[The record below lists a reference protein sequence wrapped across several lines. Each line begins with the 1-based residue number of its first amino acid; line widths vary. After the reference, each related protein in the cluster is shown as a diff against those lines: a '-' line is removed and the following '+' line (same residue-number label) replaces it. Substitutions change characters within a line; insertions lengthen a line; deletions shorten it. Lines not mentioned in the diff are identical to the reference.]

1 VAETTAQRLAEL
13 YETLEMFAEPSARA
27 ELLISFADRFQ
38 EVPPE
43 ISARPFP
50 KSHQVPQCESE
61 AYVWVRLTP
70 ERRLALDFA
79 VENRSG
85 ISAKALAVILKQ
97 IYEGQPPDDLLA
109 LDPDIVEK
117 VFRQNISMG
126 KGLGLKSMVVAAQ
139 ALTRDALR
147 AADGR

>member
-1 VAETTAQRLAEL
+1 VPETTEQRLADL
-13 YETLEMFAEPSARA
+13 YETLEMFADPSARA
-27 ELLISFADRFQ
+27 ELLISFADRFK
-38 EVPPE
+38 EVPSE

-70 ERRLALDFA
+70 ERTLTLDFA

-97 IYEGQPPDDLLA
+97 VYEGQPPDDLLA
-109 LDPDIVEK
+109 LDSGIVEK

-126 KGLGLKSMVVAAQ
+126 KGLGLKSMVLAAQ
-139 ALTRDALR
+139 ALTRNALR
-147 AADGR
+147 

>member
-1 VAETTAQRLAEL
+1 VTVAETTEQRLADL
-13 YETLEMFAEPSARA
+13 YETLDMFADSSARA
-27 ELLISFADRFQ
+27 ELLISFADRFK
-38 EVPPE
+38 EVPPD

-70 ERRLALDFA
+70 ARTLALDFA

-97 IYEGQPPDDLLA
+97 VYEGQPPGDLLA
-109 LDPDIVEK
+109 LDPGIVER

-126 KGLGLKSMVVAAQ
+126 KGLGLKSMVLAAQ
-139 ALTRDALR
+139 ALARDALR
-147 AADGR
+147 DRD

>member
-43 ISARPFP
+43 ISSRPFP

-70 ERRLALDFA
+70 ERRLVLDFA

-85 ISAKALAVILKQ
+85 ISAKALAVILEQ
-97 IYEGQPPDDLLA
+97 IYDGQPPEDLLA

-126 KGLGLKSMVVAAQ
+126 KGLGLKSMVLAAQ

-147 AADGR
+147 GADG

>member
-1 VAETTAQRLAEL
+1 MTVAETTEQRLADL
-13 YETLEMFAEPSARA
+13 YETLDMFAEPSARA

-38 EVPPE
+38 DVSPE

-50 KSHQVPQCESE
+50 KRHQVPQCESE

-70 ERRLALDFA
+70 ERTLALDFA

-97 IYEGQPPDDLLA
+97 VYEGQPPDDLLA
-109 LDPDIVEK
+109 LDPGIVEK

-126 KGLGLKSMVVAAQ
+126 KGLGLKGMVLAAQ
-139 ALTRDALR
+139 ALTREALR
-147 AADGR
+147 QA

>member
-1 VAETTAQRLAEL
+1 MTGTTAERLAEL
-13 YETLEMFAEPSARA
+13 DETLEMFADPSARA
-27 ELLISFADRFQ
+27 ELLIGFADRFQ
-38 EVPPE
+38 EVPAE
-43 ISARPFP
+43 VAERPFP

-70 ERRLALDFA
+70 EGRTRLDFA

-97 IYEGQPPDDLLA
+97 IFDDQPPEDLLT
-109 LDPDIVEK
+109 LDPGIVEQ

-126 KGLGLKSMVVAAQ
+126 KGLGLKSMVMAAQ
-139 ALTRDALR
+139 ALTREALR
-147 AADGR
+147 QA